1 MTKPPEKSV
10 NTDGGRLISAVLT
23 LSTSVKT
30 MIEAISEPAIMYGR
44 FLSLSSL
51 VKEPPTMTGNNG
63 STQGAGTVR
72 IPLIN
77 GISSNSI

>member
-1 MTKPPEKSV
+1 
-10 NTDGGRLISAVLT
+10 
-23 LSTSVKT
+23 